1 MLLHCLPCILLQSSL
16 VGVVQWGNAPKSLY
30 LCLSINRKST
40 YQEKNDGRLITCRDP
55 NRRRNLRNGISYYFR
70 SANIY

>member
-1 MLLHCLPCILLQSSL
+1 MLLFGLMLLHCLPCILLQSSL

-40 YQEKNDGRLITCRDP
+40 YQKKMMEGLSHVGTLIGGET
-55 NRRRNLRNGISYYFR
+55 
-70 SANIY
+70 